1 MNAGAKAKPSNR
13 LLAIVVHARHL
24 GRPTL
29 LTASTLWGFS
39 ANTGFEAELALAA
52 RPRECGAQLAG
63 GPCELKRAESFRGVW
78 SAEPRT
84 LLTTVPTSVAF
95 LHYLIDIP
103 RCLIIQLVAG
113 NSRVTARKDVG
124 AFDCARGTRG
134 HLSSITASATPGTS
148 RNGKQNEMIWFFQ
161 GKAGPEAGGGRR
173 GIRGGRKKSLIPH
186 ST

>member
-124 AFDCARGTRG
+124 AFDCARGTRR
-134 HLSSITASATPGTS
+134 HSSLITAPSDA
-148 RNGKQNEMIWFFQ
+148 RNVTERQTKRNDWFSQ